1 MENAIQRMKN
11 CTVRNQALSVLED
24 TTDRYG
30 RQPAS
35 RSHSNNGAEPLH
47 RDLLA
52 LPSDGAPP
60 TLPAVAPPKAPT
72 MPAVAPP
79 KAPTLPAVA
88 PLIPPA
94 VALPIL
100 MPNTVDKELH
110 SLFQKTWTNPDWNGN
125 ELPNEN
131 KVFK

>member
-1 MENAIQRMKN
+1 MENAIERMKN

-47 RDLLA
+47 RDS
-52 LPSDGAPP
+52 LPPPPDGAPP
-60 TLPAVAPPKAPT
+60 TL
-72 MPAVAPP
+72 PAVAPP

-88 PLIPPA
+88 PLIPPG

-100 MPNTVDKELH
+100 MPDTVDKDLH
-110 SLFQKTWTNPDWNGN
+110 SLFQKTWTNPDWNGH
-125 ELPNEN
+125 ELPNDN